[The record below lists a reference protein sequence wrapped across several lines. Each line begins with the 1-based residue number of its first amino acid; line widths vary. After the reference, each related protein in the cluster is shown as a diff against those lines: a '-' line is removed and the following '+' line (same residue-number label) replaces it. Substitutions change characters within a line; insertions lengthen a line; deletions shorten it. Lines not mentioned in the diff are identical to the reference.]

1 MNRSHQSDHIDLLI
15 IMFLLIKN
23 LSCKFGRWYRGY
35 IDIKNQGSTIIV
47 YPPSTTKR
55 LILFMG
61 GFWLKHWPILLPI
74 IVGAIVAL
82 FIHFDSKPNS
92 KAPQK
97 HNRMPTVHTIE

>member
-1 MNRSHQSDHIDLLI
+1 M
-15 IMFLLIKN
+15 
-23 LSCKFGRWYRGY
+23 FGRWYRGY

-47 YPPSTTKR
+47 YPPSIAKR
-55 LILFMG
+55 FILFICV
-61 GFWLKHWPILLPI
+61 FWLKRWPILLPI

-97 HNRMPTVHTIE
+97 HEWMPTVHTVK